1 MVAAVRRGI
10 ETVAKTPVEHYPEK
24 ISPLFLD
31 FSASLNKDAL
41 LTFMPHY
48 FAKVDAYNKYLLIVE
63 IRKHYLLPM
72 LKQIQYEKDASFKT
86 TRFVGLLYATHDNEI
101 GKIMAKHPEKN
112 PVDMARYDVLF
123 NDYLKHNT
131 HTEELDLPLNQ
142 MPFTKPEAYIED
154 HSPWL
159 VLFRG
164 YQQLLKKPYIQETEL
179 AALQKQLV
187 PFMDVMDRLEYFNE
201 QAEIRG
207 WLTQHTSV
215 RLDKVIE
222 SDLHQKSIL
231 QLLSLVANLRLNAA
245 DNCATTLSLNECLG
259 QVRVLANIKPD
270 TNSTELAITLDN
282 EHFTFIPSQWS
293 ALINRSRI
301 SMILRN
307 VMRTRRAYDGWLFFG
322 TLSNFCSY
330 M

>member
-1 MVAAVRRGI
+1 
-10 ETVAKTPVEHYPEK
+10 
-24 ISPLFLD
+24 
-31 FSASLNKDAL
+31 
-41 LTFMPHY
+41 MPHY